1 MTKKL
6 VSTLM
11 IKIFEQKGFDVFLVL
26 QYWLKRKDTQEKTQ
40 GIKHFDIV
48 DTVGIDILTQLT

>member
-1 MTKKL
+1 M
-6 VSTLM
+6 STLV

-48 DTVGIDILTQLT
+48 DTVGIYLLTQLT